1 MDIQPTNTLDF
12 SNPQELDELSFANL
26 IDPDS
31 KPVAKKEEV
40 KDTEEE
46 EEEEITDKKD
56 PNLEFTAKEDEEEAS
71 PINYVEVINILADK
85 GIISEAY
92 EGFDKDAMPDA
103 DTLEKLIEHN
113 FNKRLDEQ
121 LDTVFNNLSDK
132 AKRILEFDLNTKDE
146 NETTSFIK
154 TLIEENSIKS
164 LDVENEFDQEK
175 ILRIWYKDK
184 MKFTQSEVEEKIT
197 ELRDASLLEKEA
209 KRLKPKL
216 DDEAEKIA
224 KDKEEQARELQ
235 NLERQ
240 VSENFNK
247 KVIDLLSSGNVGGIK
262 ISKEEA
268 SSIYS
273 FLAGDTI
280 DITTPTGKKVA
291 MPPLE
296 AIIFYNKYHEKG
308 SLETLALATLLL
320 TNPKKFNEYYSKK
333 ANSEVSEKFYK
344 EQKTSASIKIGGD
357 PGKIDGKKE
366 KPKKDI
372 PWRLAI

>member
-1 MDIQPTNTLDF
+1 MEIQPTNTLDF

-31 KPVAKKEEV
+31 KPVVKKEEV
-40 KDTEEE
+40 KDEEE

-92 EGFDKDAMPDA
+92 EGFDKDIMPDA